1 MSATRPPLAPSS
13 LLPASEARD
22 RLLARVA
29 FEATWERDLGGDEL
43 SWDANLESIFGYPRD
58 EVVDHIS
65 WWRDR
70 VHPDDLEQVEET
82 SSQAINSAAAGWS
95 SEYRFRRRDGS
106 WAWVASRCA
115 IERDDRG
122 RARRA
127 VGAMIDVSQLK
138 ETESRLRL
146 FTEQIPARAC
156 VTDRDLRVVWD
167 AGAGF
172 SSSPSA
178 DRKSTRLNSSH
189 VEISYAVFCLKKK
202 IRK

>member
-58 EVVDHIS
+58 EVVDHLS

-70 VHPDDLEQVEET
+70 VHPDDLQRVEET
-82 SSQAINSAAAGWS
+82 SSQAINSDAAGWS

-106 WAWVASRCA
+106 WASVASRCA

-122 RARRA
+122 HARRA
-127 VGAMIDVSQLK
+127 VGAMIDVSRLK
-138 ETESRLRL
+138 ETESLLRQVL
-146 FTEQIPARAC
+146 DTLPVGVAVMDRAG
-156 VTDRDLRVVWD
+156 DLLLYNTASGSIWGGTIVSGRERW
-167 AGAGF
+167 A
-172 SSSPSA
+172 
-178 DRKSTRLNSSH
+178 KS
-189 VEISYAVFCLKKK
+189 
-202 IRK
+202 